1 MLIATLC
8 SHDDDDNDGDEEE
21 DDGDEGD
28 EDEGDEDNGEMVIMM
43 VVTVMSDDDGGDSD
57 SDDDDVKKI
66 THTHK
71 KNILSQLIITN
82 DIYIVTNL
90 ESKPGAVSTRVDLT

>member
-1 MLIATLC
+1 
-8 SHDDDDNDGDEEE
+8 
-21 DDGDEGD
+21 
-28 EDEGDEDNGEMVIMM
+28 MVIMM

-90 ESKPGAVSTRVDLT
+90 GSYVWRCSSSSSRTLRDEFVLYCTILCIL